1 MGMPH
6 LKRGQY
12 ENNSFATVVNILSSL
27 LLLLIIKI
35 MTKITTNYDDYDDK
49 CRIVTTTFSNL
60 FPVSVYPVNNACSM
74 TKAEYTYACCTSAV
88 VTARNQMWPHIQLRS
103 IHMCMSN
110 QLLQALMTS

>member
-27 LLLLIIKI
+27 LLLLLIIKI

-49 CRIVTTTFSNL
+49 CRIVTTTSSNL
-60 FPVSVYPVNNACSM
+60 LPVSVYPGNNACSM
-74 TKAEYTYACCTSAV
+74 TKAE
-88 VTARNQMWPHIQLRS
+88 
-103 IHMCMSN
+103 
-110 QLLQALMTS
+110 